1 MFTIEELAT
10 VPLFSALE
18 DKALEYLAGEVE
30 DIHLTAGEYVAHEG
44 DGRALAVVVIDMQN
58 DFAVPDRMF
67 DGAGIDL
74 GRRTFSW

>member
-1 MFTIEELAT
+1 VDLLHI
-10 VPLFSALE
+10 
-18 DKALEYLAGEVE
+18 
-30 DIHLTAGEYVAHEG
+30 
-44 DGRALAVVVIDMQN
+44 AVVVIDMQN